1 MSGNKQKNIRNFSI
15 IAHIDHGKSTLADR
29 LLEATEAVQKRDVSE
44 QMLDNMD
51 LEKERGITIK
61 ARAVRLS
68 YSASDGE
75 DYILNLIDTP
85 GHVDFNYEVSRSLNA
100 CEGALLVVDATQGI
114 EAQTLANAYLASD
127 AGLEILP
134 VINKIDLPSADP
146 GRVRDEIEDVIG
158 IPAEG
163 CPEVSA
169 KTGLNITDVL
179 DDIVANI
186 PAPDGDESAPLKA
199 LIFDSY
205 YDSYLGVVV
214 YVRVIDGSVA
224 SGDVI
229 KMMSTGQTYE
239 IVDVGHMEPFGLSKA
254 DRLYAGEVGY
264 ITASIKSIG
273 DTRVGDTVTIASNP
287 AKEAL
292 PGFKQAKPMVYAGIY
307 PADGARYGDLRDSLE
322 KLLLN
327 DAALRFEPETSI
339 ALGFGF
345 RCGFLGLLH
354 MEIIEERL
362 EREFNLDLITT
373 APSVIYEVKLRNGDL
388 VRIDNPTNFPT
399 PDEIDYASEPIVT
412 AHIITPV
419 EYVGGLM
426 ELCQDR
432 RGTFIDMK
440 YLDQTR
446 VDLHYELPLNE
457 IIYDFFDALKSRS
470 RGYASLDYEILEY
483 RKSKLVKLD
492 FLLNGDQVD
501 ALSFIVHEEKAY
513 PRARKIAERLK
524 ENIPRQLFEVPI
536 QAAIGGK
543 VIARETVKAMRKDV
557 LAKCYGGDITRKK
570 KLLEKQKEGK
580 KKMRQLGSVQI
591 SPEAF
596 MAVLRLDSEDQ

>member
-1 MSGNKQKNIRNFSI
+1 MGNSQKHIRNFSI

-29 LLEATEAVQKRDVSE
+29 LLEATQTVSQREMEE
-44 QMLDNMD
+44 QLLDNMD
-51 LEKERGITIK
+51 LERERGITIK
-61 ARAVRLS
+61 ARAVRLQ
-68 YSASDGE
+68 YKAQDGE
-75 DYILNLIDTP
+75 DYVLNLIDTP

-114 EAQTLANAYLASD
+114 EAQTLANAYLAVD

-134 VINKIDLPSADP
+134 VVNKIDLPSADIE
-146 GRVRDEIEDVIG
+146 GTRREIEDVIG

-163 CPEVSA
+163 CPAVSA
-169 KTGLNITDVL
+169 KVGLNIPDVL
-179 DDIVANI
+179 EAVVRDI

-214 YVRVIDGSVA
+214 YVRVVDGSLKA
-224 SGDVI
+224 GDRI
-229 KMMSTGQTYE
+229 KLMHTGREFDVVEVGVMS
-239 IVDVGHMEPFGLSKA
+239 PFGLQKCDSIS
-254 DRLYAGEVGY
+254 AGEVGY
-264 ITASIKSIG
+264 ITASIKSVG
-273 DTRVGDTVTIASNP
+273 DTRVGDTVTLVDTP
-287 AKEAL
+287 AAEPL
-292 PGFKQAKPMVYAGIY
+292 PGFKAVQPMVYAGIY
-307 PADGARYGDLRDSLE
+307 PADGSKYGDLRDALE
-322 KLLLN
+322 KLQLN
-327 DAALRFEPETSI
+327 DAALSFEPETSI
-339 ALGFGF
+339 ALGFGY

-373 APSVIYEVKLRNGDL
+373 APSVIYEITMRDGSM
-388 VRIDNPTNFPT
+388 VRIDNPSNY
-399 PDEIDYASEPIVT
+399 PDPAEIDTAAEPIVK
-412 AHIITPV
+412 ASIITPTD
-419 EYVGGLM
+419 YVGGLM
-426 ELCQDR
+426 DLCQDR
-432 RGTFIDMK
+432 RGEFIDMK
-440 YLDQTR
+440 YLDTNR
-446 VDLHYELPLNE
+446 VELHYRLPLNE

-470 RGYASLDYEILEY
+470 RGYASLDYEIEGY
-483 RKSKLVKLD
+483 QASKLVKLD
-492 FLLNGDQVD
+492 FLLNGEQVD

-513 PRARKIAERLK
+513 ARARRIAEKLK

-536 QAAIGGK
+536 QAAIGAK

-580 KKMRQLGSVQI
+580 KKMRQLGSIQV

-596 MAVLRLDSEDQ
+596 MAVLKLDDDN